1 MGYQLQAVLAAA
13 DLLTARA
20 ADLPE
25 AAVVPLDHGM
35 ALVPMTERLADA
47 LDSGAP
53 DPGTESLR
61 FVWLPNG
68 FDRVLADWSAAGPV
82 AYVEAD
88 YFGGVGSQRAVVWLR
103 GEVVLGPLG
112 VAPGQ
117 PHGPPGS
124 QISRS
129 LARLGVACDG
139 ALDEFDTWACAATGR
154 PETGPATRP
163 RRRAAVAR
171 ARTCGPGG

>member
-1 MGYQLQAVLAAA
+1 M
-13 DLLTARA
+13 
-20 ADLPE
+20 
-25 AAVVPLDHGM
+25 
-35 ALVPMTERLADA
+35 
-47 LDSGAP
+47 P

-68 FDRVLADWSAAGPV
+68 FDRVLAGWSAAGPV

-88 YFGGVGSQRAVVWLR
+88 YFGGVGSQRAVLWLR

-117 PHGPPGS
+117 PHGPAGS
-124 QISRS
+124 SISR
-129 LARLGVACDG
+129 AVAAWG
-139 ALDEFDTWACAATGR
+139 WPATERSTSSTPSAWAAIGR
-154 PETGPATRP
+154 PATGPATRP

-171 ARTCGPGG
+171 ARMCGPGG

>member
-1 MGYQLQAVLAAA
+1 VGYQLQAVLAAA

-117 PHGPPGS
+117 PHGPRAA
-124 QISRS
+124 RS
-129 LARLGVACDG
+129 PARWPASGWPAT
-139 ALDEFDTWACAATGR
+139 ERSTSSTRWACAATVR

>member
-1 MGYQLQAVLAAA
+1 VGYQLQAVLAAA

-124 QISRS
+124 PISRS

-139 ALDEFDTWACAATGR
+139 ALDEFDTVGLR
-154 PETGPATRP
+154 RHRETGDWAGDST
-163 RRRAAVAR
+163 
-171 ARTCGPGG
+171 

>member
-1 MGYQLQAVLAAA
+1 VGYQLQAVLAAA
-13 DLLTARA
+13 DLLPARA

-25 AAVVPLDHGM
+25 AAVVPLDHGL
-35 ALVPMTERLADA
+35 ALVPMTEQLADG

-117 PHGPPGS
+117 PHGPAGS
-124 QISRS
+124 PISRA

-139 ALDEFDTWACAATGR
+139 ALDEFDTVGLGR
-154 PETGPATRP
+154 HRETGDWAGDST
-163 RRRAAVAR
+163 
-171 ARTCGPGG
+171 